1 MQIKKVQHKMENK
14 EFRKVCVK
22 NRACYYFDGMTK
34 LEDFDSDNVL
44 LDEKSHKMFLIYD
57 ISCKSFN
64 WFKQNLCMLDWI
76 K

>member
-22 NRACYYFDGMTK
+22 NHACYYFDGMTK

-57 ISCKSFN
+57 ISCKSLIDSNKTFA
-64 WFKQNLCMLDWI
+64 C
-76 K
+76 